1 MRKEREK
8 AMFREMR
15 RFRQQISQ
23 EECVRILEEEPRG
36 VLSVFGEDGYPY
48 GIPINF
54 IYDEGKIYFHCA
66 KTGHKIDALKLN
78 NKVSF
83 CVMDKGFKKE
93 RKLGLNIR
101 SVIIF
106 GTVRFVTDRGET
118 REKLT
123 RLGMKYN
130 PVDTVKKEVARDI
143 DIVQILELS
152 IDHMTG
158 KLVNE
163 S

>member
-1 MRKEREK
+1 
-8 AMFREMR
+8 MFRAMR
-15 RFRQQISQ
+15 RWKQQLT
-23 EECVRILEEEPRG
+23 EEKCIEVLKNEPRG
-36 VLSVFGEDGYPY
+36 VLSVYGEDGYPY

-54 IYDEGKIYFHCA
+54 IYDEGKIYFHGA
-66 KTGHKIDALKLN
+66 KQGHKIDALKKN

-83 CVMDKGFKKE
+83 CVMDQGYLQE
-93 RKLGLNIR
+93 WKLGLNIK

-106 GTVRFVTDRGET
+106 GTIRFVDDPEETIRET
-118 REKLT
+118 RKLG
-123 RLGMKYN
+123 LKYDPEDVVEN
-130 PVDTVKKEVARDI
+130 ELKTKAKLIQV
-143 DIVQILELS
+143 LELS